1 MPCPPHPSGPLLSQR
16 RCRSQHHD
24 GRNPRGADDAI
35 DQGSS
40 IPGEM
45 QVRAKAGS
53 VFIQDSRLWHS
64 TAQNPSDAPRT
75 SIVAR
80 YW

>member
-1 MPCPPHPSGPLLSQR
+1 MPEPVPLPAAVVSG

-64 TAQNPSDAPRT
+64 TAQNPSDSPRT